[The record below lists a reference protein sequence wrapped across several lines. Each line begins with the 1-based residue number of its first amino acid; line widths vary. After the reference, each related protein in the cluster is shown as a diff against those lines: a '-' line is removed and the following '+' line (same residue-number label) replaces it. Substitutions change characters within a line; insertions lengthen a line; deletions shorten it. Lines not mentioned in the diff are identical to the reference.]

1 MKSHYLDYRDSM
13 MIEVSHE
20 NSVDVFAQSDSVLDY
35 LSPLSNCRC
44 TSGCAERNSCHSQ
57 IL

>member
-20 NSVDVFAQSDSVLDY
+20 NSVDVFAQT
-35 LSPLSNCRC
+35 PLSI
-44 TSGCAERNSCHSQ
+44 SLHSR
-57 IL
+57 IVAALLDVLNEMVATLKY